1 MALRL
6 HLKSAE
12 QGHTEERKKISHF
25 LIALMGSKS
34 SMLERQ
40 REAALCKIH
49 IGVLLAYNGQGED
62 PTFVEA

>member
-1 MALRL
+1 VALRPR
-6 HLKSAE
+6 LKSAE
-12 QGHTEERKKISHF
+12 QGRAEERKNISDF
-25 LIALMGSKS
+25 LIAIMGSKS

-40 REAALCKIH
+40 REAALWKIH